1 MRARVG
7 RGWDEA
13 AALHVERGDQP
24 CKASDLVLI
33 AQLLG
38 CTVEDLLGVSEPVMI
53 GTTQVPRTDA
63 LIAGPS
69 AMPEAEA
76 WERFQEAAD
85 ALADA
90 RQAWSRYTHLIE
102 VARRRIADVPGLRE
116 RVTAYETK
124 AYDNAR
130 DEYEAIEADDR
141 AHAEIPGLGPAPTFR
156 RDLTPAMLAAR
167 DALNTYPIPHAPWSQ
182 RPPRQAKEGKR

>member
-116 RVTAYETK
+116 RVTAYRDE
-124 AYDNAR
+124 AASNAR
-130 DEYEAIEADDR
+130 AQAREIETDDI
-141 AHAEIPGLGPAPTFR
+141 AHAAILGIDPASIRTVR
-156 RDLTPAMLAAR
+156 TLTPAWVAAH
-167 DALNTYPIPHAPWSQ
+167 DALDSYDIPETHWSH
-182 RPPRQAKEGKR
+182 RFNPKGKK